1 MKNQWRLLI
10 ALLIVILIVIFAIL
24 NGDGVPI
31 SYGFG
36 EVRAPLIIVITISLL
51 LGSIL
56 TLIVSTSSARHDKK
70 ELKSLREK
78 IDNQEFETEEAVKK
92 VRAQYENRIQTLTTI
107 IEQNKDAIKKSPVV
121 QTKSDYFDESRP
133 NNNVNKS

>member
-1 MKNQWRLLI
+1 MKNQWRLVI
-10 ALLIVILIVIFAIL
+10 ALLIVILIVTFAIL

-36 EVRAPLIIVITISLL
+36 EVRAPLIIIIAISLL
-51 LGSIL
+51 FGSIL
-56 TLIVSTSSARHDKK
+56 TLIASTTSARHSKK

-78 IDNQEFETEEAVKK
+78 IDNQEFETEEAVKN

-107 IEQNKDAIKKSPVV
+107 IEQSKNASKNSSTMPSKP
-121 QTKSDYFDESRP
+121 DYFDESHP
-133 NNNVNKS
+133 DNQNDKI

>member
-56 TLIVSTSSARHDKK
+56 TLIVTTSSTRHDKR

-78 IDNQEFETEEAVKK
+78 IDNQEFETEEAIKK

-107 IEQNKDAIKKSPVV
+107 IEQNKNATQESPVV
-121 QTKSDYFDESRP
+121 QTKSDYPDGSHP
-133 NNNVNKS
+133 DQS

>member
-1 MKNQWRLLI
+1 MKNQWRLLS

-56 TLIVSTSSARHDKK
+56 TLIVSTSSARHDKR

-78 IDNQEFETEEAVKK
+78 IDNQEFETEEAIKK
-92 VRAQYENRIQTLTTI
+92 VRTQYENRIQTLTTI
-107 IEQNKDAIKKSPVV
+107 IEQNKNTTKESPVV
-121 QTKSDYFDESRP
+121 QTKSDYPDGSHP
-133 NNNVNKS
+133 DQS